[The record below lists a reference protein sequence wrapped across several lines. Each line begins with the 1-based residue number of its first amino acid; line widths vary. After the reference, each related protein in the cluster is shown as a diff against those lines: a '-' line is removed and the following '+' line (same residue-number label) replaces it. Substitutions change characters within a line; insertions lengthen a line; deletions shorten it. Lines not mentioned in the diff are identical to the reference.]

1 MWYVIQVF
9 SGKENEVCEL
19 IKHHAG
25 DVVTDEGK
33 RILKECFVPRYQV
46 ERKFH
51 GRYKTLTRN
60 LFPGYVIAVTS
71 YIEKLNQILYKVP
84 LFTKVLG
91 SDQVFIP
98 LERTEM
104 AFINSFTTEKHRVIR
119 MSKAVKEGDRIRV
132 VEGPMVGCEGWITE
146 INRRKGTAR
155 IETNAFGRT
164 LNITIGLSVV
174 NSLISESE

>member
-19 IKHHAG
+19 IQHHAG
-25 DVVTDEGK
+25 SATTEEGK

-51 GRYKTLTRN
+51 GVYKTLTRN

-71 YIEKLNQILYKVP
+71 YIEQLNHILYKVP
-84 LFTKVLG
+84 MFTKVLG
-91 SDQVFIP
+91 SDQAFIP

-104 AFINSFTTEKHRVIR
+104 AFINSFTIEKHRVIR
-119 MSKAVKEGDRIRV
+119 MSKAVKEGDHIRV
-132 VEGPMVGCEGWITE
+132 VEGPMVGCEGWIKE

-155 IETNAFGRT
+155 IETAAFGRT
-164 LNITIGLSVV
+164 LTVEIGLAVV
-174 NSLISESE
+174 AGKAK

>member
-1 MWYVIQVF
+1 MWYVVQVF

-25 DVVTDEGK
+25 DAVTEQGK

-164 LNITIGLSVV
+164 LKLEIGLAVLSGQP
-174 NSLISESE
+174 SK